1 MPKEPITYR
10 LMQQDLKAFNDN
22 MPEAV
27 LNIIHKFDWPEAITM
42 SWMKMLNITFFTTP
56 AAHRDLLV
64 SQSDAF
70 ERDPRSGR
78 LFRFIMG
85 DSVFTTEGETWKRR
99 RRLVQP
105 SFHAVR
111 INAYA
116 ETMAQY
122 AAEMVIEW
130 HDQVSVDVERT
141 MTDLTMRIIART
153 MFGVDLKSMV
163 DDIGQSMQTVLRI
176 SEQRLKEIIP
186 RPDWWPS
193 PAYRRQ
199 RVALANLKRILAEII
214 AQRRQTGEDYGDLLS
229 MLLLSRNEDGD
240 LLTDDEALAEA
251 ITLFVAGHETTTVT
265 LMWAFKL
272 LAEHPQVAAKLH
284 AELDQVLA
292 GRVPTLFDLPNL
304 PYTEMVAKETLRLY
318 PAAYNFG
325 RISTEAVTVDGYA
338 LPKKRMVMLFALY
351 FAASSRVVRRCRC
364 IPDPNV
370 SPRKLATTSH
380 AMPLFPSERG
390 RVCAW
395 AAALLCWKSA
405 CCLQRSPG
413 RVALS
418 LPTGAQIKMVPQ
430 VTLHPSVVGQTG
442 LPMNVKT
449 SVRSTHFNLMA
460 AYG

>member
-10 LMQQDLKAFNDN
+10 LTQQDLKAFNDN

-64 SQSDAF
+64 NQPDAF

-85 DSVFTTEGETWKRR
+85 DSVFTAEGEAWKRR

-130 HDQVSVDVERT
+130 HDQASVDVERT

-229 MLLLSRNEDGD
+229 MLLLSRDEDGD

-292 GRVPTLFDLPNL
+292 GRVPTLSDLPNL

-338 LPKKRMVMLFALY
+338 LPEKRMVMLSPYILQRHPALFADADVFRPER
-351 FAASSRVVRRCRC
+351 FAEETGDDIPRYAFIPFGAGPRVCLGSSFAILEIRLL
-364 IPDPNV
+364 
-370 SPRKLATTSH
+370 LATI
-380 AMPLFPSERG
+380 A
-390 RVCAW
+390 
-395 AAALLCWKSA
+395 
-405 CCLQRSPG
+405 G

-442 LPMNVKT
+442 LPMNVKH
-449 SVRSTHFNLMA
+449 R
-460 AYG
+460 